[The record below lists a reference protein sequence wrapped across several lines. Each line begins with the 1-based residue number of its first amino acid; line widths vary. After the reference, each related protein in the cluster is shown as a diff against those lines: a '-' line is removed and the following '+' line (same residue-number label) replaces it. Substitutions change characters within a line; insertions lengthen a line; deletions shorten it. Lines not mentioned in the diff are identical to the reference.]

1 MERLI
6 PNKFLEHQSK
16 IRKDLKKQYGLHKGD
31 KEKFYKITSDL
42 MKKIDKSIK
51 NNNYMSYVTRDDES
65 EKKFDG
71 NNFKK
76 KGMNRLASSDKYLM
90 ERNEEK
96 NKLIETVFLMK

>member
-1 MERLI
+1 M
-6 PNKFLEHQSK
+6 
-16 IRKDLKKQYGLHKGD
+16 Y
-31 KEKFYKITSDL
+31 
-42 MKKIDKSIK
+42 
-51 NNNYMSYVTRDDES
+51 YVTRDDES

>member
-1 MERLI
+1 
-6 PNKFLEHQSK
+6 
-16 IRKDLKKQYGLHKGD
+16 
-31 KEKFYKITSDL
+31 
-42 MKKIDKSIK
+42 
-51 NNNYMSYVTRDDES
+51 MSYVTRDDES
-65 EKKFDG
+65 EKKFDYG